1 LEEAKGSRV
10 TILDVR
16 EMTLIADYFVIA
28 SGSNL
33 RHVRAMADG
42 LTYDLKEL
50 RSPHHVEGYGAGY
63 WILLDYGDVVV
74 HVFREEE
81 RSFYG
86 LERLWGDA
94 PIVEFRE
101 GVMAEKV

>member
-1 LEEAKGSRV
+1 M
-10 TILDVR
+10 ILDVH
-16 EMTLIADYFVIA
+16 EMTLIADYFVIG

-42 LTYDLKEL
+42 LTYDLKDM
-50 RSPHHVEGYGAGY
+50 RAPSHAEGYGAGY

-81 RSFYG
+81 RAFYG

-94 PIVEFRE
+94 PKVEFRE
-101 GVMAEKV
+101 AVAVDKGDCRA

>member
-1 LEEAKGSRV
+1 V
-10 TILDVR
+10 TILDVH

-42 LTYDLKEL
+42 LTHDLEEL
-50 RSPHHVEGYGAGY
+50 RSPLHVEGYGAGY

-74 HVFREEE
+74 HVFREQE
-81 RSFYG
+81 RAFYG

-94 PIVEFRE
+94 PTVEFPK
-101 GVMAEKV
+101 GVLAEQV

>member
-1 LEEAKGSRV
+1 V
-10 TILDVR
+10 TILDVH

-33 RHVRAMADG
+33 RHVRSMADG
-42 LTYDLKEL
+42 LTYDLKDL
-50 RSPHHVEGYGAGY
+50 RLPLHVEGYGAGY

-81 RSFYG
+81 RAFYG

-94 PIVEFRE
+94 PKVELPGDGTVE
-101 GVMAEKV
+101 QV